1 MGQRAILLCKIR
13 NGRVQTT
20 PHTRRRPSYQF
31 ATLEFTEPGTR
42 VFFGPRSDS
51 GLNIE
56 GQAGRE
62 GEKQRERQRYFCLL
76 ERRSRVLQ
84 ARRLP
89 AERRSREAGQPFGR
103 PHLPLSWCSLW
114 VRPVTAAGTGP
125 GAFQG
130 STPAPRAGSESASDH
145 FRVSS
150 TQSLAL
156 CDCRDRSPRPLPGNT
171 AGRGPSQGPARGE
184 VYTCFLP
191 VMCALVACV
200 VCVPSVR
207 WGILFGESA
216 HESSRFPAG
225 PSGPLPVPGVLGPIP
240 GSSPE
245 LGSRRGARAVAPG
258 EGQRAQPTSRPA
270 GLCAR
275 FRACHSHCCARLA

>member
-20 PHTRRRPSYQF
+20 LHTRRRPSYQF

-56 GQAGRE
+56 GGGRE

-76 ERRSRVLQ
+76 ERRPRILQ
-84 ARRLP
+84 VHHLP

-103 PHLPLSWCSLW
+103 PHLPLSWCSLRD
-114 VRPVTAAGTGP
+114 RPVTAAGTGP

-130 STPAPRAGSESASDH
+130 SMPAPRAGSESASDH
-145 FRVSS
+145 FCVSS

-156 CDCRDRSPRPLPGNT
+156 GDCRDRSRGMASSPRPLPGNT
-171 AGRGPSQGPARGE
+171 GQE
-184 VYTCFLP
+184 TL
-191 VMCALVACV
+191 
-200 VCVPSVR
+200 
-207 WGILFGESA
+207 
-216 HESSRFPAG
+216 
-225 PSGPLPVPGVLGPIP
+225 P
-240 GSSPE
+240 GSSQ
-245 LGSRRGARAVAPG
+245 G
-258 EGQRAQPTSRPA
+258 
-270 GLCAR
+270 
-275 FRACHSHCCARLA
+275 